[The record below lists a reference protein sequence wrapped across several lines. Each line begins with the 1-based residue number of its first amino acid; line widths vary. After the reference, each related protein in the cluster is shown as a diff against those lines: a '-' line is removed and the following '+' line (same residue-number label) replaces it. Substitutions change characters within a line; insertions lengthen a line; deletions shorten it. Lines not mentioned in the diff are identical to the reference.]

1 MMDNPTANKSHI
13 PCQSWADQNGWPTAS
28 TQGPVLNPLS
38 SAQHLSLGSSSDQRP
53 PYDHL
58 QASNQSCMSD
68 LSTLSSRSNSH
79 HTAQYTASHISSN
92 LSSTSLFANSTIP
105 SVSQIISCGQQNPHS
120 SSMLPAANQGKN
132 IPPPSLPQTNQGS
145 QTCRPQH
152 LALISPHDPYKTSFQ
167 PPLTNQGLQDIPI
180 GLPSCGQDL
189 SQGSQ
194 RTSQPTF
201 GGVNVDAGVAGYTHS
216 HASST
221 SQEQP
226 QWTPSSHCK
235 GAENKPVPDAASH
248 PNKELS
254 QKRNIVPPASNERN
268 RSIVL
273 HQRAVLLKQLA
284 ELDELLESLP
294 ADDRSGRQSQ
304 NRAIRSPPL
313 MDDSSQ
319 CEQTKISDQQ
329 QVRLSAA
336 KSKIQSQ
343 LLANCSSPASYEEQN
358 QTSGSPDDPM
368 SVAELEKTENVEP
381 GDSDPNAS
389 AETDESDP
397 DYSPNSEGDFSDLLS
412 DTDDGFSDESSD
424 SGPSTPKEE
433 ETPHLKCPLPQ
444 KRRDKSAGS
453 LLKEKS
459 VIPLKKMR
467 TTNQKK
473 SSTAVSRTSNSK
485 AQRVYDKR
493 NYCVFCLKPMV
504 KIARHLE
511 SVHSD
516 KEEVAAAFQHP
527 KNSRERQ
534 KIWNRLKNQGNFAHN
549 RNVLK
554 TGKGQ
559 VVVRRTAN
567 QPGKGLKDFLHCL
580 YCRGLYLKKTLYR
593 HLRLCP
599 EKVRND
605 SESQIGRKRIA
616 SRCVLETI
624 GDLGVS
630 DGFRELL
637 SQMTYNDVTQAV
649 MDDKI
654 ILQFGEQMF
663 DQQGSNAKRHDYIR
677 QNLRQIGR
685 LVLEAQK
692 ITPLKKVEDFFL
704 PSSFSHVVSAVNVLA
719 GYDPEKKTY
728 STPSLA
734 IKLGY
739 HLQKCCSIVE
749 RNAMQSGD
757 TRLVESAQNFLS
769 VYQKKWN
776 TLVSS
781 GALSALR
788 ETKLT
793 TEKKVPFS
801 QDVKRL
807 NFHMENVH
815 LLAEKKLTECPSTEN
830 YAALTKVVLART
842 IIFNRRR
849 AREVSAVPLT
859 AFMSR
864 KKSNLPDNFD
874 VSVSELERTM
884 CGFFTRIDIQGR
896 CGKMVPVLLKPS
908 FVSALELLV
917 SVRETCGVPS
927 KNLFL
932 FGRPRSLSAYN
943 GSDCIQKYVR
953 ECGAKDPE
961 ALKSTKIQKH
971 YATMLQLINL
981 DENEA
986 DQILGPINQ
995 VRTLRQNCGMQMDDV
1010 QMDSE
1015 ERLQPA
1021 RGHQAVS
1028 WDQSEFFGACYTQ
1041 GDFYHEQ
1048 AHGAT
1053 AGTSMTVPPKSG
1065 NSGKKER
1072 LQPESGHQPASWDQ
1086 SELSGACYA
1095 QADFYHEQA
1104 HGATAGTSMTVPPKS
1119 GNSGKKA
1126 SQNQGKHKWEEAE
1139 VCAVERHM
1147 MRFIQGYKVPQ
1158 KNDCTQCLEAEP
1170 KALRTRS
1177 WKGVKDYVRNRITA
1191 LKRQSSTYQTLS
1203 TNSNWP
1209 GQMEPQRTGHF
1220 QQL

>member
-1 MMDNPTANKSHI
+1 MMDNPTANTSHI

-28 TQGPVLNPLS
+28 TQGPVLNSLFIP
-38 SAQHLSLGSSSDQRP
+38 QHLSLGSAFDQRP

-92 LSSTSLFANSTIP
+92 LSSTSLFANSIIP
-105 SVSQIISCGQQNPHS
+105 SLSQIISCGASRYTYWPTI
-120 SSMLPAANQGKN
+120 MWTRFKPG
-132 IPPPSLPQTNQGS
+132 ITED
-145 QTCRPQH
+145 
-152 LALISPHDPYKTSFQ
+152 ISTYFWRCWRIH
-167 PPLTNQGLQDIPI
+167 
-180 GLPSCGQDL
+180 
-189 SQGSQ
+189 
-194 RTSQPTF
+194 SQPCLIYFSVDTF
-201 GGVNVDAGVAGYTHS
+201 ITLQGDVCFTSAHTETVNQVETGVDSYTRY
-216 HASST
+216 
-221 SQEQP
+221 
-226 QWTPSSHCK
+226 
-235 GAENKPVPDAASH
+235 VAASAI
-248 PNKELS
+248 KS
-254 QKRNIVPPASNERN
+254 TR
-268 RSIVL
+268 
-273 HQRAVLLKQLA
+273 
-284 ELDELLESLP
+284 LESLP
-294 ADDRSGRQSQ
+294 PDDKSGEKPQHT
-304 NRAIRSPPL
+304 AI
-313 MDDSSQ
+313 
-319 CEQTKISDQQ
+319 
-329 QVRLSAA
+329 QV
-336 KSKIQSQ
+336 QSQ
-343 LLANCSSPASYEEQN
+343 LLVDCSSPASYDEQN
-358 QTSGSPDDPM
+358 QTCDSPDDPM
-368 SVAELEKTENVEP
+368 SAAELEETENASADSA
-381 GDSDPNAS
+381 DSDP
-389 AETDESDP
+389 DF
-397 DYSPNSEGDFSDLLS
+397 SPNNDGDLS
-412 DTDDGFSDESSD
+412 DADDGFSDESSD
-424 SGPSTPKEE
+424 SSPPTTQKE
-433 ETPHLKCPLPQ
+433 ETPHPKSLPG
-444 KRRDKSAGS
+444 KRRDESD
-453 LLKEKS
+453 KS
-459 VIPLKKMR
+459 VSPLKKKCI
-467 TTNQKK
+467 TDQEK
-473 SSTAVSRTSNSK
+473 SSTVELPTSNSEV
-485 AQRVYDKR
+485 QCVYDKR
-493 NYCVFCLKPMV
+493 NYCPFCSKPTV
-504 KIARHLE
+504 KMARHLE
-511 SVHSD
+511 RIHSD
-516 KEEVAAAFQHP
+516 KAEVAAAFQYP
-527 KNSRERQ
+527 KNSRERR

-549 RNVLK
+549 TNVLK
-554 TGKGQ
+554 KGKGQ
-559 VVVRRTAN
+559 FIVPRTAN
-567 QPGKGLKDFLHCL
+567 QPTIKGLNDRVHCL
-580 YCRGLYLKKTLYR
+580 YCRGLYLKKTLFR

-616 SRCVLETI
+616 SRCVLDTI

-663 DQQGSNAKRHDYIR
+663 DQQGSNAKRHEHIR
-677 QNLRQIGR
+677 QNLRQIAR

-788 ETKLT
+788 EIKLT

-830 YAALTKVVLART
+830 YAALAKIVLAQT

-849 AREVSAVPLT
+849 IQEVSEVPLT

-896 CGKMVPVLLKPS
+896 CGKMVPILLKPS

-917 SVRETCGVPS
+917 SVREKCGVPS
-927 KNLFL
+927 ENLFL
-932 FGRPRSLSAYN
+932 FARPRSLSAYK
-943 GSDCIQKYVR
+943 GSECIQKSVKK
-953 ECGAKDPE
+953 CGAKDRE
-961 ALKSTKIQKH
+961 ALTLANIQKH
-971 YATMLQLINL
+971 YATMLQMINL

-986 DQILGPINQ
+986 DQILGPNNH
-995 VRTLRQNCGMQMDDV
+995 VRTLRQNSGMQVDDD

-1015 ERLQPA
+1015 ERLQHESGYQPA
-1021 RGHQAVS
+1021 S
-1028 WDQSEFFGACYTQ
+1028 WDQSELSGSSYTQ
-1041 GDFYHEQ
+1041 ADFYDEQ

-1065 NSGKKER
+1065 NSGKK
-1072 LQPESGHQPASWDQ
+1072 G
-1086 SELSGACYA
+1086 
-1095 QADFYHEQA
+1095 
-1104 HGATAGTSMTVPPKS
+1104 
-1119 GNSGKKA
+1119 

-1139 VCAVERHM
+1139 ICAVERHM
-1147 MRFIQGYKVPQ
+1147 MRFIQGHKVPQ

-1191 LKRQSSTYQTLS
+1191 LKRQSSTYQA
-1203 TNSNWP
+1203 
-1209 GQMEPQRTGHF
+1209 
-1220 QQL
+1220 

>member
-1 MMDNPTANKSHI
+1 MMDNPTANTSHI

-28 TQGPVLNPLS
+28 TQGPVLNPLFS
-38 SAQHLSLGSSSDQRP
+38 PQHLSLGSAFDQRP

-68 LSTLSSRSNSH
+68 LSTLSSRSNTH
-79 HTAQYTASHISSN
+79 HTAQYTSSHISSN
-92 LSSTSLFANSTIP
+92 LSSTSLFANTTIP
-105 SVSQIISCGQQNPHS
+105 SVSQIISCDQQNPHS
-120 SSMLPAANQGKN
+120 SSMLPATNQGKN
-132 IPPPSLPQTNQGS
+132 IPPPSLPRTNQRS

-152 LALISPHDPYKTSFQ
+152 LPLVSPHDPYKTSFQ

-180 GLPSCGQDL
+180 GLPSCGHDL
-189 SQGSQ
+189 NQGSQ

-201 GGVNVDAGVAGYTHS
+201 GGVHVDAGVAGYTHS

-226 QWTPSSHCK
+226 QWTPSSHCR
-235 GAENKPVPDAASH
+235 GAENKPVPDAADH
-248 PNKELS
+248 PNKESS
-254 QKRNIVPPASNERN
+254 QKGNITPLASNEWS
-268 RSIVL
+268 RSEVL
-273 HQRAVLLKQLA
+273 HQRSLLLNQVAQL
-284 ELDELLESLP
+284 DKLLESLP
-294 ADDRSGRQSQ
+294 PDDRSGGQSQ
-304 NRAIRSPPL
+304 HTAIQSLPL

-319 CEQTKISDQQ
+319 CEQTETSDQQ
-329 QVRLSAA
+329 QVQMSAA
-336 KSKIQSQ
+336 KSK
-343 LLANCSSPASYEEQN
+343 
-358 QTSGSPDDPM
+358 
-368 SVAELEKTENVEP
+368 KT
-381 GDSDPNAS
+381 DNAS
-389 AETDESDP
+389 AESDDSDP
-397 DYSPNSEGDFSDLLS
+397 DYSPNNDGDLS
-412 DTDDGFSDESSD
+412 DADNGFSDESSD
-424 SGPSTPKEE
+424 SSPPTTQKE
-433 ETPHLKCPLPQ
+433 ETPHLKSLPGKRRDESDKSVSPQ
-444 KRRDKSAGS
+444 KRKCITDQ
-453 LLKEKS
+453 E
-459 VIPLKKMR
+459 
-467 TTNQKK
+467 K
-473 SSTAVSRTSNSK
+473 SSTVELPTSNSEV
-485 AQRVYDKR
+485 QCVYDKR
-493 NYCVFCLKPMV
+493 NYCPFCSKPTLKM
-504 KIARHLE
+504 ARHLE
-511 SVHSD
+511 RIHSD
-516 KEEVAAAFQHP
+516 KVEVAAAFQYP
-527 KNSRERQ
+527 KSSRERR
-534 KIWNRLKNQGNFAHN
+534 KIWNRLKNQGNFVHN
-549 RNVLK
+549 KNVLK
-554 TGKGQ
+554 AGKGQ
-559 VVVRRTAN
+559 FIVPRTAKHSKTTI
-567 QPGKGLKDFLHCL
+567 KGIHDRLHCL

-593 HLRLCP
+593 HLRVCP
-599 EKVRND
+599 EKVKND
-605 SESQIGRKRIA
+605 NESQIGRNRIA

-677 QNLRQIGR
+677 QNLRQIAR

-704 PSSFSHVVSAVNVLA
+704 PSSFPHVVSAVNVLA

-781 GALSALR
+781 GALSTLR

-815 LLAEKKLTECPSTEN
+815 LLAEKKLTECPSAEN
-830 YAALTKVVLART
+830 YAALAKVVLTRT

-849 AREVSAVPLT
+849 IQEVSEVPLT

-864 KKSNLPDNFD
+864 KKSNLPGNFD
-874 VSVSELERTM
+874 ISVSKLERTM
-884 CGFFTRIDIQGR
+884 CEFFTRIDILGR

-917 SVRETCGVPS
+917 SVREKCGVPS
-927 KNLFL
+927 ENLFL
-932 FGRPRSLSAYN
+932 FGRPRSLTAYN
-943 GSDCIQKYVR
+943 GSECIQKSVKM
-953 ECGAKDPE
+953 CGAKNHK
-961 ALKSTKIQKH
+961 ALTLAKIQKH
-971 YATMLQLINL
+971 YATMLQMINL

-986 DQILGPINQ
+986 DEILGQNNHA
-995 VRTLRQNCGMQMDDV
+995 RTRQNSGMQMDDV

-1015 ERLQPA
+1015 ERPQPA
-1021 RGHQAVS
+1021 SGHQAAS
-1028 WDQSEFFGACYTQ
+1028 WDQSELSGSSYAQ
-1041 GDFYHEQ
+1041 ADFNHEQ

-1065 NSGKKER
+1065 NSGKKG
-1072 LQPESGHQPASWDQ
+1072 SH
-1086 SELSGACYA
+1086 
-1095 QADFYHEQA
+1095 
-1104 HGATAGTSMTVPPKS
+1104 
-1119 GNSGKKA
+1119 
-1126 SQNQGKHKWEEAE
+1126 NQCKHKWEYAE
-1139 VCAVERHM
+1139 ISAVERHM
-1147 MRFIQGYKVPQ
+1147 MRFIQGHKVPQ
-1158 KNDCTQCLEAEP
+1158 KNDCIQCLEAEP

-1191 LKRQSSTYQTLS
+1191 LKRQS
-1203 TNSNWP
+1203 
-1209 GQMEPQRTGHF
+1209 RTS
-1220 QQL
+1220 QA